1 MDIDNLLQKI
11 TNVVQ
16 INDNKEISLQKT
28 HTQKKIY
35 DLTIKEIYLKII
47 TTLVDIFEEVL
58 QIKHIT
64 YEKTLHEIITILTI
78 EDRMIYFGI
87 FLIILSLFFFIIY

>member
-1 MDIDNLLQKI
+1 MSLPFLCDF
-11 TNVVQ
+11 
-16 INDNKEISLQKT
+16 IN
-28 HTQKKIY
+28 IY
-35 DLTIKEIYLKII
+35 RNIRIIKPIYTLVFFLFQSSGQIYLKII